1 MCYLKSS
8 LGMIALSFLLFL
20 TSGCSTV
27 ESVPRQHPDYR
38 PIAGNSFGYSDR
50 RIKENSYEVTYVGH
64 EKTSQ
69 QEASDFALLRGLEIA
84 KKLNYQYLLITSTKD
99 KTSSRSDAYGAYC
112 YPDLRGGKTCRGG
125 GSVRTTFPGVALR
138 LQFFDKRPAGRYLPE
153 NLREVDLW
161 YLTMGTIYGLEV
173 KEVATDPVSKRSATT
188 GTANFKVTMNKFYSI
203 EELSAGGWDL
213 SSCSNVPPQR
223 NDKTDNSISFSLVND
238 TNVGVYDAYVP
249 LSGQVAF
256 LKYRKAG
263 ASYKWDTGSGIHW
276 LWFSEAGKCLGWATA
291 IEQWSER
298 NQKISDLI
306 QAQ

>member
-1 MCYLKSS
+1 
-8 LGMIALSFLLFL
+8 MIALSFLLFL

-173 KEVATDPVSKRSATT
+173 KEVATAVLKRKQLDFDEKEEAILLHVFEDTEKFR
-188 GTANFKVTMNKFYSI
+188 NF
-203 EELSAGGWDL
+203 
-213 SSCSNVPPQR
+213 
-223 NDKTDNSISFSLVND
+223 
-238 TNVGVYDAYVP
+238 
-249 LSGQVAF
+249 
-256 LKYRKAG
+256 
-263 ASYKWDTGSGIHW
+263 
-276 LWFSEAGKCLGWATA
+276 
-291 IEQWSER
+291 
-298 NQKISDLI
+298 
-306 QAQ
+306 